1 MEIENSSMRVDVKL
15 SLKEIRVMEYSLRK
29 AKDIAGIDIL
39 LSNIDEM
46 IGDFRKL
53 LSDNWILTIEE
64 EPLEPI
70 VLSFDKEKI
79 EIILSGFAQET
90 QRDLSVG

>member
-79 EIILSGFAQET
+79 EII
-90 QRDLSVG
+90 